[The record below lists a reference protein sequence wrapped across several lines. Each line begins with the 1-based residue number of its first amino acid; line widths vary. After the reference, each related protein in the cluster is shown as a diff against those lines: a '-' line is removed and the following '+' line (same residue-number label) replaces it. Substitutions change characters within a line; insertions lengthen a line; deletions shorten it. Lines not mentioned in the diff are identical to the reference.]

1 MSCYFRHIKDLFE
14 EAGVEVTKQN
24 RPVLR
29 ARVAQLV
36 GDPDGDCASTW
47 KLVKEWKAD
56 PKRRKRLVRAL
67 RSCREA
73 APETEVPRRGLPA
86 VREAVEVKTAEVR
99 QGASGALQGIFDWA
113 TAIQPD
119 SARAA
124 VQKLRARRPRAT
136 PRQLAETVVRRTRL
150 QTGAVGVGTGLPSN
164 PWLAGGAGLV
174 DAGVALR
181 LHVMMVAQIGEIYDP
196 GFLDDPE
203 AQGEVLVPLF
213 GIAAASK
220 AVKKGAV
227 LGGMGATRQGVRRIL
242 TGSRL
247 RAFRNW
253 VLKCFGQTVGQKV
266 VVTKMLP
273 VIGALIGGG
282 WNFAET
288 SLVGKRAIRYFEGE
302 PLGE

>member
-1 MSCYFRHIKDLFE
+1 
-14 EAGVEVTKQN
+14 
-24 RPVLR
+24 
-29 ARVAQLV
+29 
-36 GDPDGDCASTW
+36 
-47 KLVKEWKAD
+47 
-56 PKRRKRLVRAL
+56 
-67 RSCREA
+67 
-73 APETEVPRRGLPA
+73 
-86 VREAVEVKTAEVR
+86 
-99 QGASGALQGIFDWA
+99 
-113 TAIQPD
+113 
-119 SARAA
+119 
-124 VQKLRARRPRAT
+124 
-136 PRQLAETVVRRTRL
+136 
-150 QTGAVGVGTGLPSN
+150 VGVGTGLPSN